1 MTIRVGINGLG
12 RIGPIEGGAASAA
25 LRSFATKIDHTLLR
39 PDSTPGEIERVC
51 SEAIQWGFA
60 TVCVNSAFSKLAAEQ
75 VRGTAVGVSTT
86 IAFPFGASSTSAKI
100 REAVQAVADGTTELD
115 VVIEIGW
122 LKAKRDDLVAAE
134 LRAIR
139 TETRGHT
146 LKVIIETGLLTNEE
160 KARGALLAV
169 EAGAEFV
176 KTSTGFAKL
185 GDQLSDV
192 ALLRRVLAPDIR
204 IKVSGG
210 IQTYA
215 RARALLEAGADRLG
229 SSHGVQLIEDAATTL
244 RASRPE

>member
-1 MTIRVGINGLG
+1 MTEPRS
-12 RIGPIEGGAASAA
+12 PIAQTPNEKTVTAAA
-25 LRSFATKIDHTLLR
+25 LRSFAGKIDHTLLR
-39 PDSTPGEIERVC
+39 PDATPGEIERVC
-51 SEAIQWGFA
+51 SEAIQWSFA

-86 IAFPFGASSTSAKI
+86 IAFPFGASSTSAKL
-100 REAVQAVADGTTELD
+100 REAAQAVADGATELD

-134 LRAIR
+134 LKAIR
-139 TETRGHT
+139 AETRGHT

-176 KTSTGFAKL
+176 KTSTGYARL
-185 GDQLSDV
+185 GDQLGDV
-192 ALLRRVLAPDIR
+192 ALLRKLLAPGIR

-210 IQTYA
+210 IRTYA
-215 RARALLEAGADRLG
+215 GARALLDAGADRLG
-229 SSHGVQLIEDAATTL
+229 SSHGVQLIEDMPAGLLAA
-244 RASRPE
+244 RAD

>member
-1 MTIRVGINGLG
+1 VKEMRSPAAKAPKEEL
-12 RIGPIEGGAASAA
+12 AASKDV
-25 LRSFATKIDHTLLR
+25 RSFATRIDHTLLR
-39 PDSTPGEIERVC
+39 PDATPEEIQRLC

-86 IAFPFGASSTSAKI
+86 IAFPFGASSTSAKL
-100 REAVQAVADGTTELD
+100 REAAQAVADGATELD

-134 LRAIR
+134 LKAIR
-139 TETRGHT
+139 AETLGHT

-176 KTSTGFAKL
+176 KTSTGYAKL
-185 GDQLSDV
+185 GDQLGDV
-192 ALLRRVLAPDIR
+192 ALLRRLLAPEIR

-210 IQTYA
+210 IRTYA
-215 RARALLEAGADRLG
+215 GARALLDAGADRLG
-229 SSHGVQLIEDAATTL
+229 SSHGVQLIEDMATGL
-244 RASRPE
+244 RASRPD